1 MLFIITGLQLQTTE
15 TDKNVPFIPE
25 FVYLLPVS
33 NKYGFTVVGC
43 PSGKANYLVQKK
55 LFGGCIN
62 ALNRH
67 ETLETIATLDT
78 LFSWS
83 LDVVLPQIEC
93 RMTSAHAAWM
103 WEGCILICH
112 GQKWTCPYLHR
123 PLSFVSVVLH
133 LMEEYKDQGYVVYL
147 DKYYSSPVLFNYLFQ
162 NRISAYMW
170 DSACKPERFAQMRAA
185 GNRVGS
191 GHRACSISEG

>member
-83 LDVVLPQIEC
+83 LDVVLPQIGC
-93 RMTSAHAAWM
+93 RMTSAHA
-103 WEGCILICH
+103 ELGC
-112 GQKWTCPYLHR
+112 GKDAS
-123 PLSFVSVVLH
+123 SFVMVKS
-133 LMEEYKDQGYVVYL
+133 G
-147 DKYYSSPVLFNYLFQ
+147 
-162 NRISAYMW
+162 
-170 DSACKPERFAQMRAA
+170 
-185 GNRVGS
+185 RV
-191 GHRACSISEG
+191 HICIDL